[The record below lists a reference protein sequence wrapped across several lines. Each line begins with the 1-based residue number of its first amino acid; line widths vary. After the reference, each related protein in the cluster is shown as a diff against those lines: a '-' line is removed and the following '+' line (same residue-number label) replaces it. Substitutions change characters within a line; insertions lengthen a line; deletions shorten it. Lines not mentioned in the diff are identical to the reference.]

1 MNRRDFIQTLATAM
15 MLSGCSARQMLQPSK
30 IDGFYNQ
37 PPFGHCSLLHLTD
50 CHAQLMPVYYREP
63 DVSFGAGEGLGQPP
77 HLAGQALLDHYGF
90 RPQSIEAHAF
100 THLDFVEAARVYGK
114 VGGFAH
120 LAALVKKLTAE
131 RGTEN
136 TLLLDGG
143 DSWQGSATALWTQG
157 RDMVA
162 AANLLGVDIMTGHWE
177 FTYGPAQVMENLKSF
192 NGEFVAQNIALTE
205 EALFERDLENPGVF
219 KSYVIKQLGQT
230 RVAVIGQ
237 AFPYTAIANPKRFV
251 PDWQFGIEEQNLQL
265 TIDEIK
271 RLKAADVIVLLSH
284 NGLDVDVKLAS
295 QVSGLDFILG
305 GHTHDALPIPFSVKN
320 RGGQTW
326 VTNAGSHGKF
336 LAVLDLDIVNGRLRD
351 FRYRLLPVFANLL
364 PPDPDMQGLIDSIR
378 APHLTKLQTPV
389 AVADQLLFRRDNFHG
404 TFDQLILDALMT
416 VHDAEIAFS
425 PGFRWGHTVLP
436 GDEITFED
444 IMNHTAITYPE
455 TSIRRLKGHEIKS
468 ILEDVADNLFNKD
481 PYYRQGGDMVRVG
494 GMTFRCNPGA
504 AMGSRISDL
513 ALTGSALLQANKT
526 YKVAGW
532 AGVGEPL
539 SGAPVWDAVVKYLKS

>member
-1 MNRRDFIQTLATAM
+1 MNRREFIQIVSSIMA
-15 MLSGCSARQMLQPSK
+15 LSGCQTRSIIKELEKS
-30 IDGFYNQ
+30 DFYAI
-37 PPFGHCSLLHLTD
+37 PPFGNGSLLHITD

-90 RPQSIEAHAF
+90 RPHSIEAHAF

-120 LAALVKKLTAE
+120 LAALVKKITAE
-131 RGTEN
+131 RGAEN

-157 RDMVA
+157 QDMVA

-177 FTYGPAQVMENLKSF
+177 FTYGSVQVMENLKSF
-192 NGEFVAQNIALTE
+192 NGEFVAQNVALTD
-205 EALFERDLENPGVF
+205 EAQFERDSEIAGVF
-219 KSYVIKQLGQT
+219 KPYIIKELGHA
-230 RVAVIGQ
+230 RIAVIGQ

-305 GHTHDALPIPFSVKN
+305 GHTHDALPKPFSVKN

-336 LAVLDLDIVNGRLRD
+336 LAVLDLDVVNGRLRD

-364 PPDPDMQGLIDSIR
+364 PPDSDMQGLIDSIR
-378 APHLTKLQTPV
+378 APYLTKLQTPV
-389 AVADQLLFRRDNFHG
+389 AVADLLLFRRDNFHG

-416 VHDAEIAFS
+416 VYDAEIAFS
-425 PGFRWGHTVLP
+425 PGFRWGHTLLP
-436 GDEITFED
+436 GDQITFED

-455 TSIRRLKGHEIKS
+455 TFVRRLKGHEIKS

-494 GMTFRCNPGA
+494 GMTFRCNPYADIG
-504 AMGSRISDL
+504 GRISGL
-513 ALTGSALLQANKT
+513 ALTGSALLQADKT

-539 SGAPVWDAVVKYLKS
+539 SGEPVWDAVVKYLKR

>member
-1 MNRRDFIQTLATAM
+1 MEERICLTKKHVSETLHFDLMNRRDFIQTLATAM

-50 CHAQLMPVYYREP
+50 SHAQLMPVYYREP

-131 RGTEN
+131 RGVEN

-177 FTYGPAQVMENLKSF
+177 FTYGPVQVMENLKSF

-219 KSYVIKQLGQT
+219 KSL
-230 RVAVIGQ
+230 
-237 AFPYTAIANPKRFV
+237 
-251 PDWQFGIEEQNLQL
+251 E
-265 TIDEIK
+265 
-271 RLKAADVIVLLSH
+271 
-284 NGLDVDVKLAS
+284 
-295 QVSGLDFILG
+295 FI
-305 GHTHDALPIPFSVKN
+305 
-320 RGGQTW
+320 
-326 VTNAGSHGKF
+326 
-336 LAVLDLDIVNGRLRD
+336 
-351 FRYRLLPVFANLL
+351 
-364 PPDPDMQGLIDSIR
+364 
-378 APHLTKLQTPV
+378 
-389 AVADQLLFRRDNFHG
+389 
-404 TFDQLILDALMT
+404 
-416 VHDAEIAFS
+416 
-425 PGFRWGHTVLP
+425 
-436 GDEITFED
+436 
-444 IMNHTAITYPE
+444 
-455 TSIRRLKGHEIKS
+455 
-468 ILEDVADNLFNKD
+468 
-481 PYYRQGGDMVRVG
+481 
-494 GMTFRCNPGA
+494 
-504 AMGSRISDL
+504 
-513 ALTGSALLQANKT
+513 
-526 YKVAGW
+526 
-532 AGVGEPL
+532 
-539 SGAPVWDAVVKYLKS
+539 

>member
-1 MNRRDFIQTLATAM
+1 MNRRDFIQTLATAVM
-15 MLSGCSARQMLQPSK
+15 VSGCAGRQLLQSSK
-30 IDGFYNQ
+30 MDGFYKQ
-37 PPFGHCSLLHLTD
+37 PSFGKCSLLHITD

-63 DVSFGAGEGLGQPP
+63 DVNLGLGDDMGKPP

-90 RPQSIEAHAF
+90 KPNSIEAHAF

-120 LAALVKKLTAE
+120 LAALVKKITAE
-131 RGTEN
+131 RGAEN

-157 RDMVA
+157 QDMVA

-177 FTYGPAQVMENLKSF
+177 FTYGSVQVMENLKSF
-192 NGEFVAQNIALTE
+192 NGEFVAQNIALTD
-205 EALFERDLENPGVF
+205 EAQFERDSEIAGVF
-219 KSYVIKQLGQT
+219 KPYIIKQLGHA
-230 RVAVIGQ
+230 RIAVIGQ

-251 PDWQFGIEEQNLQL
+251 PDWQFGIEEKNLQV

-295 QVSGLDFILG
+295 QVSGLDFVLG
-305 GHTHDALPIPFSVKN
+305 GHTHDALPKPFLVKN

-364 PPDPDMQGLIDSIR
+364 PSDPDMQVLINSIR
-378 APHLTKLQTPV
+378 APYLTKLQTPV
-389 AVADQLLFRRDNFHG
+389 AVADRLLFRRDNFHG
-404 TFDQLILDALMT
+404 SFDQLILDALMT

-425 PGFRWGHTVLP
+425 PGFRWGHTLLP
-436 GDEITFED
+436 GDQITFED

-455 TSIRRLKGHEIKS
+455 TFVRRLKGYEIKS

-494 GMTFRCNPGA
+494 GMTFRSNPYADIG
-504 AMGSRISDL
+504 GRISGL
-513 ALTGSALLQANKT
+513 ALTGSALLQADKT

-539 SGAPVWDAVVKYLKS
+539 SGEPVWDAVVKYLKR

>member
-1 MNRRDFIQTLATAM
+1 
-15 MLSGCSARQMLQPSK
+15 
-30 IDGFYNQ
+30 
-37 PPFGHCSLLHLTD
+37 FGHCSLLHLTD

-513 ALTGSALLQANKT
+513 ALTGSALLQVNKT

>member
-1 MNRRDFIQTLATAM
+1 MNRRDFIQTFATAM
-15 MLSGCSARQMLQPSK
+15 MVSGCAGRQLLHSSK
-30 IDGFYNQ
+30 MDGFYSQ
-37 PPFGHCSLLHLTD
+37 PSFGQCSLLHITD
-50 CHAQLMPVYYREP
+50 CHAQLMPIYYREP
-63 DVSFGAGEGLGQPP
+63 DVSLGLGDDMGKPP
-77 HLAGQALLDHYGF
+77 HLTGQALLDHYGF
-90 RPQSIEAHAF
+90 KPNSIEAHAF

-120 LAALVKKLTAE
+120 LAALVKKITAE
-131 RGTEN
+131 RGAQN

-177 FTYGPAQVMENLKSF
+177 FTYGSVQVMENLKSF
-192 NGEFVAQNIALTE
+192 NGEFVAQNVALTE
-205 EALFERDLENPGVF
+205 EAQFERDSESAGVF
-219 KSYVIKQLGQT
+219 KPFVIKQLGHA

-251 PDWQFGIEEQNLQL
+251 PDWQFGIEEQNLQV
-265 TIDEIK
+265 TVDEIK

-295 QVSGLDFILG
+295 QVSGVDFILG
-305 GHTHDALPIPFSVKN
+305 GHTHDALPKPFLVKN

-364 PPDPDMQGLIDSIR
+364 PPDSDMQVLIDSIR
-378 APHLTKLQTPV
+378 APYLAELQTPV

-425 PGFRWGHTVLP
+425 PGFRWGHTLLP
-436 GDEITFED
+436 GDQITLED
-444 IMNHTAITYPE
+444 ILNPTAITYPE
-455 TSIRRLKGHEIKS
+455 TYIRRLKGDEIKS

-494 GMTFRCNPGA
+494 GMRFRCNPGA
-504 AMGSRISDL
+504 DIGGRISGL
-513 ALTGSALLQANKT
+513 TLTGSALLQADKT

-539 SGAPVWDAVVKYLKS
+539 SGEPVWDAVVKYLKS